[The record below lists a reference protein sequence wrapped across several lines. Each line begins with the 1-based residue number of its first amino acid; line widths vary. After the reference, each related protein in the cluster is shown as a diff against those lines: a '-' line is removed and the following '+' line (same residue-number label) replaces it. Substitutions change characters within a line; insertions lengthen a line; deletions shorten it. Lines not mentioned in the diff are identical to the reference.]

1 MKISDYKLKFKG
13 SMSLEKPLE
22 LDKNYALAVKGAITN
37 EADNTNHDGTLSKT
51 YTLELEMV
59 DIIDEKG
66 QVIRTNKGK
75 TMSQKMRSVL
85 YYEAQHDNIENIELY
100 YEAAMKK
107 MLVPEIWQQIIK
119 LIKK

>member
-107 MLVPEIWQQIIK
+107 ILTPEIWQQIIK

>member
-85 YYEAQHDNIENIELY
+85 YYEAQQDDIENIELY
-100 YEAAMKK
+100 YQSAMKK

>member
-1 MKISDYKLKFKG
+1 
-13 SMSLEKPLE
+13 
-22 LDKNYALAVKGAITN
+22 
-37 EADNTNHDGTLSKT
+37 
-51 YTLELEMV
+51 
-59 DIIDEKG
+59 
-66 QVIRTNKGK
+66 
-75 TMSQKMRSVL
+75 VL